1 MIGFREI
8 GDRTCLGGVLFGLE
22 IDVTTAPEVEGL
34 NFKGDTGLGV
44 AAALVAERSGFGLG
58 IE

>member
-8 GDRTCLGGVLFGLE
+8 GERTCLGGVLLGFE
-22 IDVTTAPEVEGL
+22 IDDTKAPDVAGL

-44 AAALVAERSGFGLG
+44 AAALVAESSGFGLG
-58 IE
+58 ME